1 MRSQIAAETRELL
14 HVNLDDSIHNEC
26 TPGRQ
31 ERDNTDEKS
40 LVLIMKRFEMFK
52 PDAQPQMLQIIATK
66 DLATSNIQDALL
78 NAKTLGQEELNCFA
92 KEKMINPD
100 PTAAVPPLYSLI
112 KKTKHLQ

>member
-1 MRSQIAAETRELL
+1 
-14 HVNLDDSIHNEC
+14 
-26 TPGRQ
+26 
-31 ERDNTDEKS
+31 
-40 LVLIMKRFEMFK
+40 MKRFEMFK
-52 PDAQPQMLQIIATK
+52 PDAQPQVLQNIATK

-92 KEKMINPD
+92 KERMIIPD